1 MAMKILVCGVGAI
14 GSLMTHYLCRAG
26 NDVTIV
32 ARSTYEEL
40 NRNGLVIRHYLQRRT
55 TVDHPRVVR
64 EADAAHY
71 DIVFSVMQGQQQL
84 PLLPTLA
91 GLDTDLLVL
100 VGNNMEAERCVA
112 ALKHQNLLF
121 GFQNS
126 AGRREGGTAIVGR
139 MPTTDLV
146 LGGLHSPASPAD
158 IAKVRAA
165 FPTKGYKITPIDS
178 MYGYYMC
185 HIAEIM
191 PYGYLCYHIDF
202 DLKRA
207 KRSEIKMIVKAT
219 NECFEYL
226 MDRGIP
232 AMPPREDEYYSGGM
246 RTTAMFCLYR
256 IVAKTVLGRLMVSD
270 HCKNGIVEMKYLDA
284 MFNDYRQAHPGKP
297 MPTWDAMRAWG
308 LKAFASV

>member
-1 MAMKILVCGVGAI
+1 MKVLVYGVGAI

-26 NDVTIV
+26 NDVTVV

-40 NRNGLVIRHYLQRRT
+40 KQNGLVIRHYLQRRT

-84 PLLPTLA
+84 PLLPTLG

-100 VGNNMEAERCVA
+100 VGNNMEADRCEA

-121 GFQNS
+121 GFQGS

-139 MPTTDLV
+139 MPTTDLT
-146 LGGLHSPASPAD
+146 LGKLHGPASPAD

-165 FPTKGYKITPIDS
+165 FPTKGYKITPVDS

-191 PYGYLCYHIDF
+191 PYGYLCYHIDC
-202 DLKRA
+202 DLKLA
-207 KRSEIKMIVKAT
+207 KRSDIRMIVKASD
-219 NECFEYL
+219 ECFEYL
-226 MDRGIP
+226 KDQGIP
-232 AMPPREDEYYSGGM
+232 VMPPKEDGYYSGGAK
-246 RTTAMFCLYR
+246 TAAMFCLYR
-256 IVAKTVLGRLMVSD
+256 IVARTVLGRLMVSD
-270 HCKNGIVEMKYLDA
+270 HCRNGIAEMKYLDE
-284 MFNDYRQAHPGKP
+284 MFNLYRQSHAGKS